1 MQVSGTWQL
10 CTDADEADSKELP
23 EMTSEARAR
32 NWTFFFGRLKEHFNK

>member
-10 CTDADEADSKELP
+10 CPDADEADSKELP

-32 NWTFFFGRLKEHFNK
+32 NWTFFFWSVKRTF